1 MTSTHSVVGVA
12 GSLAPVGGVLITVPA
27 GLSVGPSTGPS
38 LVVTAML
45 SSKGEVCIDL
55 SKYGV
60 SIVVCHSPVR
70 AVGRTVSDHS
80 SGPTA

>member
-1 MTSTHSVVGVA
+1 MASTHSVVGVV

-38 LVVTAML
+38 LVVAAIL
-45 SSKGEVCIDL
+45 SSKGKVCADL
-55 SKYGV
+55 LKYV
-60 SIVVCHSPVR
+60 VPIVVWHSPVR
-70 AVGRTVSDHS
+70 AVGRTASDHS